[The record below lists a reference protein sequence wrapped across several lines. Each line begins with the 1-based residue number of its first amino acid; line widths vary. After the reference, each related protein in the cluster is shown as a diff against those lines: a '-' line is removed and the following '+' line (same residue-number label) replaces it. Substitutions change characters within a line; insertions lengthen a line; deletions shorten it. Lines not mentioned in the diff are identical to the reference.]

1 MNKTACSTLM
11 LLLVCVTLAA
21 CGSPAV
27 PGDQTTQTIPA
38 APVARDTAVPTA
50 TQPATPTPTC
60 TPTETPAATSTP
72 TPSPS
77 PTPTS
82 SPTLTPSA
90 TPAPSPAP
98 TNPPTPTAVATA
110 AQPVPTPIPTTPRS
124 QPHVFPETPIQAFDA
139 EVFVR
144 YLGLVRDSFR
154 SAADEFP
161 QIFSGSKKGD
171 CGSYIGW
178 IALWVTEAPGFED
191 VPPAWF
197 PLYAEY
203 RALIQEAVT
212 TTWEINQVCGEGG
225 GTVSDETD
233 AAAQAFI
240 ERAYPRSEQMVLDA
254 LQLPRP

>member
-1 MNKTACSTLM
+1 MQS
-11 LLLVCVTLAA
+11 
-21 CGSPAV
+21 
-27 PGDQTTQTIPA
+27 
-38 APVARDTAVPTA
+38 
-50 TQPATPTPTC
+50 
-60 TPTETPAATSTP
+60 
-72 TPSPS
+72 
-77 PTPTS
+77 
-82 SPTLTPSA
+82 
-90 TPAPSPAP
+90 
-98 TNPPTPTAVATA
+98 
-110 AQPVPTPIPTTPRS
+110 
-124 QPHVFPETPIQAFDA
+124 FDA
-139 EVFVR
+139 DVFIR

-178 IALWVTEAPGFED
+178 IALWVTEAPGFEG

-212 TTWEINQVCGEGG
+212 TTWEINQVCAEGG

-240 ERAYPRSEQMVLDA
+240 ERAYPRSEQMVLEA

>member
-1 MNKTACSTLM
+1 MQS
-11 LLLVCVTLAA
+11 
-21 CGSPAV
+21 
-27 PGDQTTQTIPA
+27 
-38 APVARDTAVPTA
+38 
-50 TQPATPTPTC
+50 
-60 TPTETPAATSTP
+60 
-72 TPSPS
+72 
-77 PTPTS
+77 
-82 SPTLTPSA
+82 
-90 TPAPSPAP
+90 
-98 TNPPTPTAVATA
+98 
-110 AQPVPTPIPTTPRS
+110 
-124 QPHVFPETPIQAFDA
+124 FDA
-139 EVFVR
+139 DVFVR

-178 IALWVTEAPGFED
+178 IALWVTEAPGFEG

-212 TTWEINQVCGEGG
+212 TTWEINQVCAEGG

-240 ERAYPRSEQMVLDA
+240 ERAYPRSEQMVLEA